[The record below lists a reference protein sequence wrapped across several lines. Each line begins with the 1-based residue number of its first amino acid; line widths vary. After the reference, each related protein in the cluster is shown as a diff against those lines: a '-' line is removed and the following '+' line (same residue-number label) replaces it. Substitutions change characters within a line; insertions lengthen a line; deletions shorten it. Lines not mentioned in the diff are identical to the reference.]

1 MRHALPEARP
11 GATLA
16 RDAAEARAA
25 AELKARYGVDASTLR
40 LVSANEEKRPA
51 RTDWTFTWADPRTDV
66 GKGGEARTVIA
77 LSGDEPAA
85 NGRYVFV
92 PEDWTRADQE
102 RSNRAQIIALL
113 GGLVFAV
120 AGLAGVVVGVVSWT
134 RRRCDVRALAL
145 VFAITA
151 VVTLA
156 QAANNLPS
164 LQMSL
169 QTAEPLWSQWLTR
182 VLGAV
187 AGGLVGALLFGLLAG
202 VAAWGA
208 RAAPRGA
215 LAGRLPP
222 WAMGVA
228 AALLVV
234 GVQTALG
241 ALAPQRAPTWPP
253 LPQSQV
259 SMLLGGALTG
269 VNFIMYA
276 GAGLFVVYLVARLTH
291 GFSRRAWL
299 GVGLVVLLQCASSL
313 AQSGGQYVTALVAG
327 VAGGLTGGAVLWWV
341 LRYDMRMVPPYLATG
356 TILAAAARAA
366 QAGTTDAWMAFAVQ
380 AIVTAAMAA
389 LVVRYI
395 GRPLPVG
402 APVPAPVVAA

>member
-1 MRHALPEARP
+1 
-11 GATLA
+11 
-16 RDAAEARAA
+16 
-25 AELKARYGVDASTLR
+25 
-40 LVSANEEKRPA
+40 
-51 RTDWTFTWADPRTDV
+51 
-66 GKGGEARTVIA
+66 
-77 LSGDEPAA
+77 
-85 NGRYVFV
+85 
-92 PEDWTRADQE
+92 
-102 RSNRAQIIALL
+102 
-113 GGLVFAV
+113 
-120 AGLAGVVVGVVSWT
+120 
-134 RRRCDVRALAL
+134 

-164 LQMSL
+164 VQMSL

-380 AIVTAAMAA
+380 AIVTAAMAV